1 MKGIVILIILLAIG
15 AFFVSMSL
23 TREGFRDQGEALA
36 VAFAAVTD
44 ETVEMQIGVP
54 TLIPLA
60 DPPDYNEQSVPK
72 WDEWNEKH
80 FQMRDEAGKIISLR
94 RIGTSALFIGEV
106 AAGVPEF
113 VLCADLKKGA
123 NYSCDFI
130 PIVAKGKKYRYSF
143 TVPTESQKVGRKT
156 FELVRDQ

>member
-23 TREGFRDQGEALA
+23 TSEGFRDQGEALA

-44 ETVEMQIGVP
+44 ETLEMQIGVP

-60 DPPDYNEQSVPK
+60 DPPDYNERSVPK

-94 RIGTSALFIGEV
+94 RMGTSALFVGEV

-130 PIVAKGKKYRYSF
+130 PIVKKGKKYRYSF
-143 TVPTESQKVGRKT
+143 TVPTEGQKVGRKT
-156 FELVRDQ
+156 FELVGDK